1 MKLLLTTWLRTLLIS
16 TIISIPLGN
25 ILIYPISYFEEII
38 GDPLGWAKYEG
49 LGGIVILF
57 FFWAVTFLSVS
68 FWQGLKARKR
78 LIEGIKVTVR
88 QADYLFLFTLA
99 TSVLLIIPIF
109 TLFFIA
115 FEFFSVFIFAPIGSL
130 FERFRI

>member
-25 ILIYPISYFEEII
+25 ILIYPISYFEDAI

-49 LGGIVILF
+49 LAGIIPLF

-78 LIEGIKVTVR
+78 LIEGSKATVR

-99 TSVLLIIPIF
+99 TSALLLFPLF

-115 FEFFSVFIFAPIGSL
+115 FEFFTILIGFL